1 MLKTK
6 RGARLN
12 VVQFIV
18 RHLFRYSGDWEG

>member
-1 MLKTK
+1 MLKNK
-6 RGARLN
+6 REARLN